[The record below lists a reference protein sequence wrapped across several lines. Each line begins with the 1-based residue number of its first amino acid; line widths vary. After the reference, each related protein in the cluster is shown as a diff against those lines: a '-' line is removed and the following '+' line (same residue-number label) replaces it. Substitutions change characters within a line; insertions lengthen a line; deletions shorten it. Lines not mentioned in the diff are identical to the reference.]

1 MGLRGILLWRLGNY
15 LIGVAE
21 VREGGISVS
30 VASILEINVLLET
43 KSVSLSWA
51 GIKSSSLAREG

>member
-1 MGLRGILLWRLGNY
+1 MEAGKLSDGSSRGQGG
-15 LIGVAE
+15 GV
-21 VREGGISVS
+21 SVS